1 MNDILLSFILGIIQ
15 GLTEFLPI
23 SSSAHLLFP
32 SLLFGTNDLGLYFD
46 ISVHAGT
53 LVAVVYYFKNS
64 IFLMGKSLFT
74 NLKASN
80 KNKDLVF
87 QLIIATLPI
96 IIIGLFFK
104 DLVEQRIFDTN
115 SIAIANLFF
124 AAVLFFAFIKNKGNK
139 ALINITLYSALL
151 IGIFQCFALI
161 PGASRSG
168 TAITAGLLIG
178 LNLKDASKFAF
189 LLAIPTIL
197 AALTLLSFDLKTEVV
212 EFNLLN
218 LIVGFVTS
226 MIFAF
231 FTIKLFLNVVEK
243 IGMIPFIAYRVLL
256 GVLLILM

>member
-1 MNDILLSFILGIIQ
+1 M
-15 GLTEFLPI
+15 
-23 SSSAHLLFP
+23 
-32 SLLFGTNDLGLYFD
+32 GLYFD

-74 NLKASN
+74 DLKASN

-96 IIIGLFFK
+96 IIFGLFFK
-104 DLVEQRIFDTN
+104 DLIEQRIFDTN

-151 IGIFQCFALI
+151 VGIFQCFALV

-197 AALTLLSFDLKTEVV
+197 AALTLLSFDLKAEVE

-218 LIVGFVTS
+218 LIVGFVTY
-226 MIFAF
+226 MDF
-231 FTIKLFLNVVEK
+231 
-243 IGMIPFIAYRVLL
+243 
-256 GVLLILM
+256 

>member
-1 MNDILLSFILGIIQ
+1 MNDIFLSFILGIIQ

-53 LVAVVYYFKNS
+53 LVAVIYYFKNR
-64 IFLMGKSLFT
+64 IFLMGRSLFVEL
-74 NLKASN
+74 NKPN
-80 KNKDLVF
+80 KNKDLAF

-96 IIIGLFFK
+96 VIAGLFFK
-104 DLVEQRIFDTN
+104 EIIEQRIFDTY
-115 SIAIANLFF
+115 SIGIANLFF
-124 AAVLFFAFIKNKGNK
+124 AAVLFFAFVRNKSNK
-139 ALINITLYSALL
+139 DLMNITLYSALF

-256 GVLLILM
+256 GIFLISM